1 MSTDSHKVLVQY
13 FASLRDEAG
22 VPEEEIQTSAA
33 TAEELFD
40 ELRERHGFTLDR
52 SALKLV
58 VNEEFKDWS
67 QEVKEGDTIVFIP
80 PVAGG

>member
-1 MSTDSHKVLVQY
+1 MSKEPRKVRVEY
-13 FASLRDEAG
+13 FASLREEAG
-22 VPEEEIQTSAA
+22 IAEEEISTSAA

-52 SALKLV
+52 AALKLV
-58 VNEEFKDWS
+58 VNEEFTEWS